1 MRKVAD
7 CREYPSETKCTLA
20 LSGEPE
26 EVVRATSDLAV
37 SVHGHADDREIRE
50 QTGAGLRD
58 EPTRL
63 A

>member
-1 MRKVAD
+1 MRKVTD
-7 CREYPSETKCTLA
+7 CREYPSETKCTPA

-26 EVVRATSDLAV
+26 EVVRATSDLAL
-37 SVHGHADDREIRE
+37 SVHGHVDDREIRE